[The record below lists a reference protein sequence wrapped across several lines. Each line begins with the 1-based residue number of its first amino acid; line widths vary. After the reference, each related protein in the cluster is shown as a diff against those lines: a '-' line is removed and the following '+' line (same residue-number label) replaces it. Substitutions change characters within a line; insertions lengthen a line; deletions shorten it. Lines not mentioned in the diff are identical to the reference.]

1 MASTIVF
8 MLTMSTALSRLSAFS
23 PGGSS
28 LRNAMSRTSSGSRLS
43 MSSVRV
49 ATYNVL
55 SSHLGGADYFTSC
68 KPEHLDAGARLET
81 LKKKLDVEIAS
92 KAIICLQEI
101 STPWACLL
109 HIYFVSK
116 GYHMVT
122 GLYGNKFNGYA
133 VAVFRELPELF
144 ERNKNISVDISRK
157 KR

>member
-1 MASTIVF
+1 
-8 MLTMSTALSRLSAFS
+8 
-23 PGGSS
+23 
-28 LRNAMSRTSSGSRLS
+28 

-109 HIYFVSK
+109 HVYFVSK

-133 VAVFRELPELF
+133 VFRKLPELF
-144 ERNKNISVDISRK
+144 ERNKNISDDISIK

>member
-8 MLTMSTALSRLSAFS
+8 ILTMSTALSRLSAFS
-23 PGGSS
+23 PSGSS
-28 LRNAMSRTSSGSRLS
+28 LRNVMVRTTSGSRLS

-68 KPEHLDAGARLET
+68 KPEHLDASARLVT
-81 LKKKLDVEIAS
+81 LKKKLDAEIES
-92 KAIICLQEI
+92 KAVICLQEI

-109 HIYFVSK
+109 HVYFASK

-133 VAVFRELPELF
+133 MVVYPSAVVKLSCYFLLPT
-144 ERNKNISVDISRK
+144 VYVC
-157 KR
+157 